1 MAVEREAAGRDE
13 EEEAETHSV
22 ACYIERDERVSPQTK
37 NVLRMRAVM
46 RRYGVDDLLA
56 TLSRFMHSVHPYAN
70 SSLKLELR
78 F

>member
-1 MAVEREAAGRDE
+1 MAREAARRDE
-13 EEEAETHSV
+13 EEEAEIHSMLYKEMGV
-22 ACYIERDERVSPQTK
+22 VSPQTK

-56 TLSRFMHSVHPYAN
+56 TLSRFMHFVHPYADGT
-70 SSLKLELR
+70 LKLELR